1 MYNWSNVFQ
10 LYLLQNSCETAK
22 FSLDNK
28 TVSQVAGN
36 IIDLKQQ
43 RRKKFPLLKIEL
55 ALVTGGRFTQAGDNQ
70 VIL

>member
-1 MYNWSNVFQ
+1 M
-10 LYLLQNSCETAK
+10 TAK

-28 TVSQVAGN
+28 TVSQVARN